1 MKKFVPAILL
11 AAAAITAFGCGPSSA
26 ATGSD
31 GGKQSAFRR
40 VTGDEAQ
47 KMMASET
54 GYLIVDVR
62 TPQEYAE
69 GHIPHA
75 INIPLD
81 TIGTN
86 PPAQLPDKAQTIFV
100 YCRSGARSMTA
111 STKLAQMGYQG
122 IVEMGGIK
130 DWHGEVVQ

>member
-1 MKKFVPAILL
+1 MKKFVAAVLL
-11 AAAAITAFGCGPSSA
+11 AAAAVTAFGCGQSSA

-31 GGKQSAFRR
+31 GGQTAFRR

-47 KMMASET
+47 KMMESET

-75 INIPLD
+75 INVPLD

-86 PPAQLPDKAQTIFV
+86 PPAELPDKAQMIFV
-100 YCRSGARSMTA
+100 YCRSGKRSHDA
-111 STKLAQMGYQG
+111 AQKLAAMGYG
-122 IVEMGGIK
+122 NIVDFGGIM
-130 DWHGEVVQ
+130 DWPGEVVTE